1 MDSASCFF
9 PIYSRMNCPIENE
22 YLSDLNELPNLKQI
36 YNISDFSGFMYPQPN
51 CIIEN
56 EYISDLFFLTYIF
69 SNELPN

>member
-1 MDSASCFF
+1 
-9 PIYSRMNCPIENE
+9 MNCPIENE
-22 YLSDLNELPNLKQI
+22 YISDLNELPNLKHI